1 MLNVDNSV
9 LLVVDIQDR
18 LVNMLEKDT
27 IVAKSC
33 TLGNAARILGVET
46 IVSEQYPKGLGN
58 TIEPLKT
65 ALGENVK
72 YIEKTAFSLLNQEG
86 FEEILT
92 STGKKQVILCG
103 IEAHICVYQ
112 TAMDLIS
119 KGYEVILV
127 KDACASRNKFEF
139 KTGIELMKQA
149 GVKISCVEIVLFELL
164 KSAKN
169 PNFKEVQA
177 LIK

>member
-9 LLVVDIQDR
+9 LLVVDIQER

-33 TLGNAARILGVET
+33 ALVNAARILGVET
-46 IVSEQYPKGLGN
+46 IVSEQYPKGLGS

-86 FEEILT
+86 FEEILA

-139 KTGIELMKQA
+139 KTGVELMKQN

-164 KSAKN
+164 KTAKN

>member
-1 MLNVDNSV
+1 MLNVDNAV
-9 LLVVDIQDR
+9 LLVVDIQER

-27 IVAKSC
+27 VVAKSC
-33 TLGNAARILGVET
+33 ALGNTARILGVDT
-46 IVSEQYPKGLGN
+46 IVTEQYPKGLGN
-58 TIEPLKT
+58 TIEPLKS
-65 ALGENVK
+65 ALGDNVT
-72 YIEKTAFSLLNQEG
+72 YFEKTAFSVLNENG
-86 FEEILT
+86 FEEILKN
-92 STGKKQVILCG
+92 TGKKHVILCG

-119 KGYEVILV
+119 KGYEVTLV
-127 KDACASRNKFEF
+127 KDASASRNKFEF
-139 KTGIELMKQA
+139 KTGVELMKQN
-149 GVKISCVEIVLFELL
+149 GVNISCVEIVLFELL

>member
-1 MLNVDNSV
+1 MLNVENS
-9 LLVVDIQDR
+9 LLLIVDIQDR

-27 IVAKSC
+27 IVAKAC
-33 TLGNAARILGVET
+33 ALANTARILGVET
-46 IVSEQYPKGLGN
+46 IVSEQYPKGLGS
-58 TIEPLKT
+58 TIEPLKN

-72 YIEKTAFSLLNQEG
+72 YFEKTAFSVLNE
-86 FEEILT
+86 EEIAKT
-92 STGKKQVILCG
+92 IQASGKKHIILCG

-112 TAMDLIS
+112 TAIDLIS
-119 KGYEVILV
+119 KGYEVTLV
-127 KDACASRNKFEF
+127 KDASASRNKFEF
-139 KTGIELMKQA
+139 KTGVELMKQN

-164 KSAKN
+164 KTAKN

>member
-1 MLNVDNSV
+1 MLNVDNAV
-9 LLVVDIQDR
+9 LLIVDIQDR

-27 IVAKSC
+27 IVSKSC
-33 TLGNAARILGVET
+33 ALGNAARILGVET

-86 FEEILT
+86 FEEILA

-103 IEAHICVYQ
+103 IEAHICVFQ

-139 KTGIELMKQA
+139 KTGIELMRQA
-149 GVKISCVEIVLFELL
+149 GVKISRVEIVLFELL